1 MTEFNI
7 EQARSNMIEQ
17 QIRPWEVLDQ
27 AVLEVMAAVPRERFV
42 PQRYR
47 KLAFADL
54 EIPLGHDQVM
64 MSPKVEGRLLQAL
77 DIQPTDN
84 ILEIGTG
91 SGYTAACMA
100 RLGSQVETVD
110 IFKDFTQRAKE
121 NLSRIGLNEVK
132 LQTGDAVKG
141 WPNDKRFDVI
151 ALTGSL
157 PVYDRCFEH
166 NLEIG
171 GRLFVIVGERPVM
184 EAMLI
189 LRVGERDF
197 FRDKLFETAI
207 PALVHATPAPEFV
220 F

>member
-17 QIRPWEVLDQ
+17 QVRPWEVLDQ
-27 AVLEVMAAVPRERFV
+27 AVLDVMAAIPRERFV
-42 PQRYR
+42 PQQYR

-64 MSPKVEGRLLQAL
+64 MSPKVEGRMLQAL
-77 DIQPTDN
+77 DIQPSDR

-100 RLGSQVETVD
+100 RLGGKVESVD
-110 IFKDFTQRAKE
+110 IFEDFTQRARE
-121 NLSRIGLNEVK
+121 NLLGIELNEVN

-141 WPNDKRFDVI
+141 WRNEMRYDVI
-151 ALTGSL
+151 AVTGSL
-157 PVYDRCFEH
+157 PEYDRCFEH
-166 NLEIG
+166 SLEIG
-171 GRLFVIVGERPVM
+171 GRLFMIVGELPVM

-189 LRVGERDF
+189 LRVGQQDFYRD
-197 FRDKLFETAI
+197 RIFETAI
-207 PALVHATPAPEFV
+207 PALMHATRAPEFI

>member
-17 QIRPWEVLDQ
+17 QIRPWEVLNQ
-27 AVLEVMAAVPRERFV
+27 AVLDVMAAVPREQFV

-64 MSPKVEGRLLQAL
+64 MSPKVEGRMLQAL
-77 DIQPTDN
+77 DIQPSDR

-100 RLGSQVETVD
+100 RLGGQVESVD
-110 IFKDFTQRAKE
+110 IFKDFTQTAKE
-121 NLSRIGLNEVK
+121 NLIHIGLNGVN
-132 LQTGDAVKG
+132 LQTGDAAKG
-141 WPNDKRFDVI
+141 WLNEKRFDVV
-151 ALTGSL
+151 ALTASL

-166 NLEIG
+166 SLEIG
-171 GRLFVIVGERPVM
+171 GRLFMIVGERPVM

-189 LRVGERDF
+189 LRVGEQDF